1 EALAR
6 PSLSERVANSS
17 PQLAAARHEQVFHWC
32 GSLWL
37 AEPSLS
43 EQLATTRHESVFLW

>member
-17 PQLAAARHEQVFHWC
+17 PQLAAARHEQVI
-32 GSLWL
+32 LW
-37 AEPSLS
+37 
-43 EQLATTRHESVFLW
+43 